1 MNKFFRPTF
10 SGHGG
15 VGEFQPGL
23 NRRPHHLSIRE
34 IWGYWIKK

>member
-10 SGHGG
+10 SGLGG

-23 NRRPHHLSIRE
+23 NRRPHDLQARE
-34 IWGYWIKK
+34 IEEYWIKK

>member
-23 NRRPHHLSIRE
+23 NRRPHHLPIRE
-34 IWGYWIKK
+34 IGGYWIKK